1 MLTPSE
7 GGLQA
12 QLLEIMRMLL
22 DSETMDTV
30 SFNSGFLCV
39 CLYMKYL
46 LFLLQ
51 KYLSS
56 FPIEFHEED
65 TLVELKI
72 FCLNEGTE
80 SMFVVFSAAC

>member
-30 SFNSGFLCV
+30 CV
-39 CLYMKYL
+39 H
-46 LFLLQ
+46 FT
-51 KYLSS
+51 
-56 FPIEFHEED
+56 H
-65 TLVELKI
+65 I
-72 FCLNEGTE
+72 F
-80 SMFVVFSAAC
+80 

>member
-30 SFNSGFLCV
+30 RSRGAVSVQCLILYLISAFLFYIFILLWIVCMFSKMQIGDVSF
-39 CLYMKYL
+39 
-46 LFLLQ
+46 
-51 KYLSS
+51 
-56 FPIEFHEED
+56 I
-65 TLVELKI
+65 
-72 FCLNEGTE
+72 
-80 SMFVVFSAAC
+80 

>member
-30 SFNSGFLCV
+30 SFNKRFPCV
-39 CLYMKYL
+39 CFYMQFL
-46 LFLLQ
+46 VFLLQ
-51 KYLSS
+51 NFLQQYLSS
-56 FPIEFHEED
+56 FLVEFHEED
-65 TLVELKI
+65 TLGEL
-72 FCLNEGTE
+72 
-80 SMFVVFSAAC
+80 